1 MNRLCRHQEAFE
13 GYAAAVSPAER
24 AGLVPNCRMRPAMA
38 TVRRMAFGSARI
50 PARE

>member
-13 GYAAAVSPAER
+13 GYAAAVSDVER

-38 TVRRMAFGSARI
+38 TVRRMALVAGLVRI
-50 PARE
+50 RE